1 MKKKNQTMLL
11 IGGLAAA
18 YFLFLRP
25 KPAPGSGGSIGYGG
39 GAGDFLQLEALRDA
53 LWLRLPGDQSLDLR
67 NVHGGDDE
75 SAVSA
80 DADADA
86 GTSGVLPISP
96 RTLIGDFTRIIGD
109 TFTGGDGTVF
119 GGRPVYGAAAD
130 AEVYPV
136 DTGLNATEQV
146 LKRRR
151 DLAYGRLEDESY
163 NLVNVHGGGDALA
176 VIQAH
181 RDRLYASVADS
192 SNDLT
197 NVHGGTPA
205 PLPPNK
211 VVPPRPLPGPSNDLT
226 NVHGGGPSAPTPP
239 PPPKKPV
246 PIHEDLRGPRGG

>member
-25 KPAPGSGGSIGYGG
+25 KPAPGSGGSFGYGG
-39 GAGDFLQLEALRDA
+39 GAGDFLQLEALWDA
-53 LWLRLPGDQSLDLR
+53 LWLRLPGDQSLDLSVVAPR
-67 NVHGGDDE
+67 PTPV
-75 SAVSA
+75 
-80 DADADA
+80 
-86 GTSGVLPISP
+86 SP

-109 TFTGGDGTVF
+109 TFIGGDGTVF

-163 NLVNVHGGGDALA
+163 NLVNVYGGGDALA

-181 RDRLYASVADS
+181 RDRLYASVADP

-226 NVHGGGPSAPTPP
+226 NVHGGGPSAPAPP